1 MKKFLEACNEY
12 INTIGWKVS
21 FEASPDGSV
30 GNDSLVWE
38 CTTEN
43 VSSLFYI

>member
-12 INTIGWKVS
+12 INTIGWKVK
-21 FEASPDGSV
+21 FE
-30 GNDSLVWE
+30 NDNLVWE